1 LLAFCQDGDKL
12 AHEWSSGDL
21 TRYTY
26 AETQAQLH
34 RAREKLSGPTTCAK
48 FHSVNAA
55 VCEKCPFWGTNLSS
69 PIVLGR
75 ADMAMPTS
83 VPMSN
88 SPATPPSSDQTTIAS
103 PTNWERTQKG
113 ARKSNSYVNARI
125 AIKKLELVAMFDVFH
140 NKKWVRGGG
149 EILERTGPELSDTMC
164 RVVRDLIIVRFNF
177 DPSRDHVKEAL
188 ERACEETRFDPIQ
201 DYLDGLR
208 WDGQPRVDRWLTTYL
223 GVDDTPF
230 VRAAGGLTLIAAVRR
245 ARKPGVKFDY
255 MLILE
260 GPQRAGKSS
269 SLRILA
275 GGPEN
280 FSDQGIMH
288 LKDEKAQQEQIEGI
302 WIYEIAELVGLRRA
316 EVERVKTF
324 LSRTHDKARPAYG
337 RYRIDQPRRCIFLEQ
352 RTTPNISATPAATVG
367 SGRFELEP

>member
-1 LLAFCQDGDKL
+1 
-12 AHEWSSGDL
+12 
-21 TRYTY
+21 
-26 AETQAQLH
+26 
-34 RAREKLSGPTTCAK
+34 
-48 FHSVNAA
+48 
-55 VCEKCPFWGTNLSS
+55 
-69 PIVLGR
+69 
-75 ADMAMPTS
+75 
-83 VPMSN
+83 
-88 SPATPPSSDQTTIAS
+88 
-103 PTNWERTQKG
+103 
-113 ARKSNSYVNARI
+113 
-125 AIKKLELVAMFDVFH
+125 
-140 NKKWVRGGG
+140 
-149 EILERTGPELSDTMC
+149 
-164 RVVRDLIIVRFNF
+164 
-177 DPSRDHVKEAL
+177 
-188 ERACEETRFDPIQ
+188 
-201 DYLDGLR
+201 
-208 WDGQPRVDRWLTTYL
+208 L